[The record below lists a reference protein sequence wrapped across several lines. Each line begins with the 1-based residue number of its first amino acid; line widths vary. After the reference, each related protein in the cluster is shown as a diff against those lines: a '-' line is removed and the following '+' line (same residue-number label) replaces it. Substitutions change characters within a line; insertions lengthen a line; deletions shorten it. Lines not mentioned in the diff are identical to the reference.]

1 MAHRCATGISAGT
14 EERWVETTDVAGAGL
29 LEAVCP
35 KCWATAWG
43 PGSMYFAFRPC
54 SGHSADG
61 RASATTAISAKTSP
75 SRAME
80 RTGIEPV
87 TSGLQSPL
95 LVNPAKAARRGKL
108 PT

>member
-43 PGSMYFAFRPC
+43 PGSMYFAFQAMFKPQRRRP
-54 SGHSADG
+54 SQRYHSDFG
-61 RASATTAISAKTSP
+61 
-75 SRAME
+75 
-80 RTGIEPV
+80 
-87 TSGLQSPL
+87 
-95 LVNPAKAARRGKL
+95 
-108 PT
+108 